1 MIFDNENVLFKAAN
15 PQQAK
20 VAATLIYDADPHL
33 FAYWLGND
41 YETALK
47 FFEAEWKQ
55 ERSLFSFSLCTAAV
69 SGDTL
74 LGIELGYDLKTQT
87 ELKPDTGFTGAG
99 AINPEVVPI
108 LIEVASYFP
117 YLLPPI
123 PEDAY
128 YIAHLSLL
136 PEVRGRGLGT
146 RLLVNAFD
154 SAREQG
160 YRQCQLDAV
169 SDNRSVNLYRRMG
182 MEVISEARVIQLET
196 NGVPSHYRMVK
207 QLG

>member
-1 MIFDNENVLFKAAN
+1 MIFDNENVLYKAAT

-20 VAATLIYDADPHL
+20 VAAALIYDTDPHL

-55 ERSLFSFSLCTAAV
+55 ERSLFSFSLCKIAV
-69 SGDTL
+69 SGETL

-87 ELKPDTGFTGAG
+87 DLKPDTGFTGAG
-99 AINPEVVPI
+99 EINREVLPC
-108 LIEVASYFP
+108 LIEVASYLP

-146 RLLVNAFD
+146 RLLMKAFD

-160 YRQCQLDAV
+160 YRQCQLDVA

-182 MEVISEARVIQLET
+182 MEVISETRVIQLET

-207 QLG
+207 ELG

>member
-1 MIFDNENVLFKAAN
+1 MIFDNENVLLKAAT
-15 PQQAK
+15 PQQAM
-20 VAATLIYDADPHL
+20 VAATLIYDTDPHL
-33 FAYWLGND
+33 FAYWFGND

-55 ERSLFSFSLCTAAV
+55 ERSLFSFSLCTIAV

-74 LGIELGYDLKTQT
+74 LGIELSYDLKTQT
-87 ELKPDTGFTGAG
+87 GLKPDTGLTGAG
-99 AINPEVVPI
+99 EISPEVLPC
-108 LIEVASYFP
+108 LIEAASYIP
-117 YLLPPI
+117 YLVPPI

-128 YIAHLSLL
+128 YIAHLAML

-146 RLLVNAFD
+146 RLLMNAFD

-160 YRQCQLDAV
+160 YRQCQLDVA
-169 SDNRSVNLYRRMG
+169 SDNRSVRFYRRMG
-182 MEVISEARVIQLET
+182 MEIISESRVFQLET
-196 NGVPSHYRMVK
+196 NGVSSHYRMVK

>member
-1 MIFDNENVLFKAAN
+1 MIFDNENVLFKAAT

-20 VAATLIYDADPHL
+20 VAATLIYDTDPHL
-33 FAYWLGND
+33 FAYWLGNE

-55 ERSLFSFSLCTAAV
+55 ERSLFSFSLCKIAV

-87 ELKPDTGFTGAG
+87 DLKPVTGFTGAG
-99 AINPEVVPI
+99 EINPEVLPY
-108 LIEVASYFP
+108 LIEVASYLP

-146 RLLVNAFD
+146 RLLMNAFD

-160 YRQCQLDAV
+160 YRQCQLDVA
-169 SDNRSVNLYRRMG
+169 SDNRSVKLYRRMG
-182 MEVISEARVIQLET
+182 MEVISETRVIQLET
-196 NGVPSHYRMVK
+196 NGVTSHYRMVK

>member
-1 MIFDNENVLFKAAN
+1 MIFDDENVLFKAAT

-20 VAATLIYDADPHL
+20 VAATLIYDTDPHL
-33 FAYWLGND
+33 FAYWFGNE

-47 FFEAEWKQ
+47 FFETRWRQ
-55 ERSLFSFSLCTAAV
+55 ERSFFSFSLCKTAL

-74 LGIELGYDLKTQT
+74 LGIELGYDLKTR
-87 ELKPDTGFTGAG
+87 TGLESSTSATGARE
-99 AINPEVVPI
+99 INPEVLPR
-108 LIEVASYFP
+108 LIEALSYIP
-117 YLLPPI
+117 YLLPPL

-146 RLLVNAFD
+146 RLLMNAFD
-154 SAREQG
+154 SARRQG
-160 YRQCQLDAV
+160 YRQCQLDVA
-169 SDNRSVNLYRRMG
+169 SDNRSVNLYRRLG
-182 MEVISEARVIQLET
+182 MEIISETRVIQLEN